1 MNKSS
6 TTTTTTTTNVR
17 YNSSPYQVK
26 VVVNG
31 SYGGYGFNDLGYTIF
46 NELGI
51 SEPLHLE
58 RHDPMLIMVV
68 EKIGNLISGSGCD
81 FYIET
86 IKGNEYRISE
96 YDSYETIIVPKNDNY
111 IKVQSNELNINNK
124 MLNKILTIISDSKNG
139 NDNSNDEDLW

>member
-6 TTTTTTTTNVR
+6 TTTTTTNVR
-17 YNSSPYQVK
+17 YNSLQSQVK
-26 VVVNG
+26 VVANG
-31 SYGGYGFNDLGYTIF
+31 SYGGYGFNDLGYEIF
-46 NELGI
+46 NKLGI

-96 YDSYETIIVPKNDNY
+96 YDGSETIIVPKNDNY
-111 IKVQSNELNINNK
+111 IRVQSNELNINNK
-124 MLNKILTIISDSKNG
+124 MLNKILTIISDAKNG
-139 NDNSNDEDLW
+139 DDNDNDEDIW

>member
-6 TTTTTTTTNVR
+6 TTTTTTNVR
-17 YNSSPYQVK
+17 YNSLQSQVK
-26 VVVNG
+26 VVANG
-31 SYGGYGFNDLGYTIF
+31 SYGGYGFNDLGYEIF
-46 NELGI
+46 NKLGI

-58 RHDPMLIMVV
+58 RHDPILIMVV

-96 YDSYETIIVPKNDNY
+96 YDGSETIIVPKNDNY
-111 IKVQSNELNINNK
+111 IRVQSNELNINNK
-124 MLNKILTIISDSKNG
+124 MLNKILTIISDAKNG
-139 NDNSNDEDLW
+139 DDNDNDEDIW